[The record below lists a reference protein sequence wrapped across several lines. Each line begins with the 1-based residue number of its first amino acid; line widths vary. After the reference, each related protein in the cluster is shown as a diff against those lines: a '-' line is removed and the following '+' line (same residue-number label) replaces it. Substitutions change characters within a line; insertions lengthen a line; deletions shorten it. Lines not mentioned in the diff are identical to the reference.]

1 MQRIANQ
8 KHNII
13 SANRPDKKNGHNTK
27 WVLRRGKGL
36 KNGTS
41 VQAINTKANVKSIS
55 WH

>member
-13 SANRPDKKNGHNTK
+13 SANRPDKKMVITQNEYKEG
-27 WVLRRGKGL
+27 GKGL

-55 WH
+55 